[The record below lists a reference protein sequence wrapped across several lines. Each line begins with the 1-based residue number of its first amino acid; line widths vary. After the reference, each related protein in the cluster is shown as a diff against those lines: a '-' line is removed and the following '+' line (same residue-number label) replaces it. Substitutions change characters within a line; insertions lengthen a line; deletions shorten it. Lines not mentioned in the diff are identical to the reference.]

1 MARLNGSVAILGC
14 KNRTRAIA
22 KNIARMVR
30 GLQRGEAGVR
40 NQEGP
45 DNSPRGNGSICCGG
59 RHVFGSKI
67 LDLGYRF
74 EPDARNEFNLD

>member
-1 MARLNGSVAILGC
+1 MGVLQYSDVRTGHVLLRRILRG
-14 KNRTRAIA
+14 
-22 KNIARMVR
+22 MVR

-45 DNSPRGNGSICCGG
+45 DTSPRGNGSICCGG

-67 LDLGYRF
+67 LDLGCRF